1 MSPTYHSLG
10 IERLSVAERMLLVEE
25 IWDSIAADVANE
37 KVPAAHQ
44 EELQRRL
51 AEDDQSPE
59 AARPWEEVKAEL
71 I

>member
-25 IWDSIAADVANE
+25 IWDSIAAEVAGQE
-37 KVPAAHQ
+37 VPPAHQ
-44 EELQRRL
+44 EELRRRL

-59 AARPWEEVKAEL
+59 AAQPWEDVKAEL